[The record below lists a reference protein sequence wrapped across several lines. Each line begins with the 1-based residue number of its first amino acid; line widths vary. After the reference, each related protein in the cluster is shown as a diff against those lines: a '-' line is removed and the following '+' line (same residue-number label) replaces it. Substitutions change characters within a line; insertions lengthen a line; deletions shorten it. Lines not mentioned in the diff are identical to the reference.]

1 MVIRRRNRFPSLIGI
16 VWIAVIV
23 FGSGGCQIPGL
34 RPSVS
39 GAVFPERFPTGESTA
54 PATAK
59 LSVEEYYIDPVLT
72 QLVQEGLQGNLE
84 LKMLDEEIQVAG
96 SELVSR
102 RGAYLPFVGIRGG
115 AGLDKP
121 SRFTREGA
129 VEESLEA
136 APDRDFPNPNPD
148 YFGSLNLLWRI
159 DIWREFRNARDAA
172 QQRYYA
178 AVERR
183 CNAVTRLTAEI
194 AETYFELM
202 ALDRRMEYLTV
213 IIDLQEKSLESAK
226 AKKEAGRGTE
236 LPVQRFLAEI
246 RKNQSEKNIVT
257 QNTVEAQNRLNQTL
271 GRYPQPVT
279 RSAAKFFEIDVTAI
293 NVGLPSELLQNRPD
307 VRQAERELAA
317 AGLDVL
323 VAKARFYPS
332 LDISA
337 SVGYR
342 AFNPRYLVKPE
353 ALMYGV
359 AGDLVAPLINRSAI
373 RADYLGANARQ
384 LQAVYNYQQVVLKGY
399 FEVVNQLSKVEQYRQ
414 SLGLKKLQLE
424 ALESSVNVA
433 TQLFQNAR
441 AEYVEVLLAQ
451 RDLLDARMEL
461 IETKQQ
467 QLSGLVR
474 VYQALGGGACVTK
487 ALETVTS
494 QNSP

>member
-1 MVIRRRNRFPSLIGI
+1 
-16 VWIAVIV
+16 
-23 FGSGGCQIPGL
+23 
-34 RPSVS
+34 
-39 GAVFPERFPTGESTA
+39 
-54 PATAK
+54 
-59 LSVEEYYIDPVLT
+59 
-72 QLVQEGLQGNLE
+72 
-84 LKMLDEEIQVAG
+84 MLNEEIQVAG
-96 SELVSR
+96 SELVAR
-102 RGAYLPFVGIRGG
+102 RGAYLPFVGLRGG

-136 APDRDFPNPNPD
+136 APGRDFPNPNSD
-148 YFGSLNLLWRI
+148 YFGALNVLWRI
-159 DIWREFRNARDAA
+159 DLWRELRNARDAA

-183 CNAVTRLTAEI
+183 CAAMTKLTAEI
-194 AETYFELM
+194 AETYYELM

-226 AKKEAGRGTE
+226 AKKDAGRGTE

-246 RKNQSEKNIVT
+246 KKNQSQKNIVS
-257 QNTVEAQNRLNQTL
+257 QAIVEAQNRLNQAL
-271 GRYPQPVT
+271 GRYPQPVV
-279 RSAAKFFEIDVTAI
+279 RDAKSFFDLDVATI
-293 NVGLPSELLQNRPD
+293 HVGLPADLLRNRPD
-307 VRQAERELAA
+307 IRQAERELSA
-317 AGLDVL
+317 AGLDIL
-323 VAKARFYPS
+323 VAQARFYPS

-353 ALMYGV
+353 ALLYGV
-359 AGDLVAPLINRSAI
+359 AGDLAAPLINRSAI

-384 LQAVYNYQQVVLKGY
+384 LQAVYNYQQVVLNAY
-399 FEVVNQLSKVEQYRQ
+399 VEVVNRLSKVEQYRQ
-414 SLGLKKLQLE
+414 SLRLKTQQLE
-424 ALESSVNVA
+424 ALVSSVDVA
-433 TQLFQNAR
+433 TQLFLNAR

-487 ALETVTS
+487 DVPAVAVRS
-494 QNSP
+494 SP